1 MPIFTRLLLGVAIA
15 LFVVWA
21 APVLLSLLTAQE
33 GVLRHAFE
41 QNNRYLQPKTVRL
54 LTAAAMLVSGGI
66 LYLILPTWVVFVVA
80 AALVWVSMPIGL
92 RWHRAKRQQTL
103 QQSLPELC
111 DLVAASLQSGASLR
125 TAISRAENTSNAAL
139 QFELHQL
146 LRDMRLGHSTDQAF
160 SLWAQR
166 SRMQA
171 VQDIAFCVRLSSQ
184 TGGNLAE
191 ALIRLGEALRQQ
203 IALQAKAKALT
214 AQGRLQ
220 ALIMLAMPP
229 MLFLATSAL
238 DPFVAEFF
246 LQTPIGWALT
256 AAIAAMEVLGA
267 LWVRRIVRFEV

>member
-1 MPIFTRLLLGVAIA
+1 MPIFTSLLLGVSVV
-15 LFVVWA
+15 LFVVWV
-21 APVLLSLLTAQE
+21 APLLFSLLTAQE

-54 LTAAAMLVSGGI
+54 LMAVAILFSGGI
-66 LYLILPTWVVFVVA
+66 LYLIVQTWAVFAVA
-80 AALVWVSMPIGL
+80 VALVWFSMPIGL
-92 RWHRAKRQQTL
+92 RWYQAKRQQAL

-125 TAISRAENTSNAAL
+125 TAISRAENTSSAAL

-146 LRDMRLGHSTDQAF
+146 LRDIRLGHSNDQAF

-203 IALQAKAKALT
+203 IALQAKARALT

-220 ALIMLAMPP
+220 AFIMLAMPP
-229 MLFLATSAL
+229 MLFIATSAL

-246 LQTPIGWALT
+246 LQTPLGWALL
-256 AAIAAMEVLGA
+256 AAIAAMELLGA